1 MGENVFVVSEGVREM
16 LGGGIWCGQLM
27 TIQDSRKPFVTR
39 AKRLTIYYRIIMH
52 VKTVGVVSKLAE
64 QFLSSKNSVCIYF
77 DATEKR
83 RIKLTRTSDVLSV

>member
-1 MGENVFVVSEGVREM
+1 MSEGVREM
-16 LGGGIWCGQLM
+16 LGGGRWCGQLM

-64 QFLSSKNSVCIYF
+64 
-77 DATEKR
+77 
-83 RIKLTRTSDVLSV
+83 